1 MIDSPAGSPSRF
13 GYSGNGSG
21 KGGSM
26 DRDDQGNRD
35 GPGGESFPDLL
46 EGAFPEPARLEPGEK
61 ITAKI
66 IGITSEYIF
75 LDLGRKG
82 EGCLEKK
89 EFLDADG
96 NVTVREGD
104 TVQAYFLGTKNNEMW
119 FATKIGGGA
128 VAPEQIEDAW
138 RNNIPL
144 EGHVDKEVKG
154 GFSVR
159 IAGGLRG
166 FCPFSQAGF
175 AAAESRGEMIG
186 KKLLF
191 RITQYEGRGRNIVLS
206 HRAVLEEKRREER
219 EFLKATLREGMTVKA
234 RVTSVREFGAFVSA
248 GPIEGL
254 VPASEVGWER
264 GGDIRETLTAG
275 QEMEVA
281 VMHLDWEN
289 ERFTFS
295 MKKTLADPWDRVEG
309 NYPPGSLQTGK
320 VTRLTAFGAFVTL
333 APGVDGLLHISKLG
347 GGKRIRH
354 PGEAVREGQELA
366 VKVDSVEREKRRI
379 SLSLPGDEKAEGG
392 QEEWEDYRHSL
403 REEDHSSLGSL
414 GEELKAKLEEKRK
427 K

>member
-1 MIDSPAGSPSRF
+1 
-13 GYSGNGSG
+13 
-21 KGGSM
+21 M
-26 DRDDQGNRD
+26 DRDDQGKRD
-35 GPGGESFPDLL
+35 APGEESFPDLL

-61 ITAKI
+61 VTARI
-66 IGITSEYIF
+66 IGITSEYVF

-82 EGCLEKK
+82 EGCLDRK

-96 NVTVREGD
+96 NVTVREGES
-104 TVQAYFLGTKNNEMW
+104 VQAYFLGTKHNEMW

-128 VAPEQIEDAW
+128 VVPEQIEDAW
-138 RNNIPL
+138 RNSIPV
-144 EGHVDKEVKG
+144 EGQVDKEVKG

-175 AAAESRGEMIG
+175 GAVESRGEMIG

-191 RITQYEGRGRNIVLS
+191 RITRYEGRGRNIVLS

-219 EFLKATLREGMTVKA
+219 ESLKRTLREGMTVRA
-234 RVTSVREFGAFVSA
+234 RVTSVREFGAFVST

-254 VPASEVGWER
+254 VPASEVGWDR
-264 GGDIRETLTAG
+264 GGDIRETLTTG
-275 QEMEVA
+275 QEVEVA
-281 VMHLDWEN
+281 VMQLDWEN

-295 MKKTLADPWDRVEG
+295 MKKTLADPWDRAEG
-309 NYPPGSLQTGK
+309 NYPPGSLHTGK
-320 VTRLTAFGAFVTL
+320 VARLTAFGAFVTL

-354 PGEAVREGQELA
+354 PGEAVREGLELA
-366 VKVDSVEREKRRI
+366 VKIDSVEREKRRI
-379 SLSLPGDEKAEGG
+379 SLSLPGDAKAEGS
-392 QEEWEDYRHSL
+392 QEEWEDYRHYL
-403 REEDHSSLGSL
+403 RDEPPPPLGSL
-414 GEELKAKLEEKRK
+414 GEELKAKLDEKRK